1 MYDINLRLYA
11 RGPGRS
17 VKFAN
22 LFVVIL
28 NHERVI

>member
-1 MYDINLRLYA
+1 MIKLHA
-11 RGPGRS
+11 RAPSRS
-17 VKFAN
+17 VKFAS